1 MALGPDWAQQTLLI
15 GPCRPLAPLPPGGL
29 PRAIGRPH
37 LVGTNGRAFALENTA
52 RPHAVN
58 IGAPQHRALRATV
71 NTQLTMLHP
80 NRSAIIVV
88 PWPRQGDLPM
98 EPVDFFAETEEVR
111 ERLKRDIRAYN
122 LTTDDAVDLIFRSFG
137 NFISQENGPSTAT

>member
-1 MALGPDWAQQTLLI
+1 
-15 GPCRPLAPLPPGGL
+15 
-29 PRAIGRPH
+29 
-37 LVGTNGRAFALENTA
+37 
-52 RPHAVN
+52 
-58 IGAPQHRALRATV
+58 
-71 NTQLTMLHP
+71 
-80 NRSAIIVV
+80 
-88 PWPRQGDLPM
+88 M